1 MKKAVFNN
9 HSGLCLP
16 SVLCS
21 RAKAVAFIKG
31 GESYPDIVGSVLF
44 YQTSDGV
51 VVFAEIITVRP
62 STSSTEKRLVKNAET
77 ASPSLPNNGGKSP
90 A

>member
-9 HSGLCLP
+9 HLGLCLL

-21 RAKAVAFIKG
+21 RAKAVAFIMG

-51 VVFAEIITVRP
+51 VVFAEI
-62 STSSTEKRLVKNAET
+62 SG
-77 ASPSLPNNGGKSP
+77 LPKLQGACDDGIFGFHIHKGTD
-90 A
+90 